1 MQSKGLVKILTI
13 ILILFSIWRLSFTFI
28 AQNVEKKLE
37 AQAEQSVSLSHPEAK
52 GPDREE
58 LVNHAYIRIIDSV
71 RGENVFNLLG
81 IKKFTYQEIKE
92 KELQLGLDLQGGM
105 SVTLEVGLDQL
116 ITSLSNNAKD
126 AALLQSLRDAEE
138 MRGKSDE
145 DFVTLFGRAYEKLNP
160 NGKLALLFT
169 KPGRSQITFNT
180 TNAQVLSFIRT
191 EASEATENTFNVLRT
206 RIDKFG
212 VAQPS
217 INLNKDRGIIT
228 VDLAGVRDPESVR
241 RQLQASAKL
250 QFWEVAS
257 NTEIAQSL
265 MKANTTLKNYL
276 AGEKAADSNT
286 VANTTPDSTKATAN
300 SGDSSL
306 SSLSSLVSN
315 DSNAGNNLQNNQRES
330 DLFSLM
336 MPMVDQAS
344 GRFQESAIIGVV
356 EKKNAAR
363 VMEYLNMD
371 VVKNQFPAN
380 IKFLYG
386 EVPGFKGDKN
396 DPKTPLGVY
405 AIKTTLGSNRA
416 KLEGDMVKSA
426 RFNYQQNGTPEI
438 QLEMNQQGTGVWARL
453 TKANLHKPIAIAL
466 DDYVYSA
473 PTVQSEI
480 TGGNSSITGNFSP
493 KEGTEL
499 ANILQSGKLDAPAKI
514 VQEQVVGPTLG
525 QESIKGGMLSFGIS
539 FAIIFALML
548 IYYNT
553 GGWVANISLVLN
565 LLFTF
570 GILANLG
577 ATLTMP
583 GIAGLI
589 LGIGMAVDVNVI
601 IFERIKEE
609 LAIGKTY
616 QQAVDDGYK
625 RSYAPVLDGHV
636 TSLITAVIL
645 YIFGVGPILGFATTQ
660 ILALLLSLFSGILI
674 SRLITDIYMHRGR
687 HFNYFTN
694 ISKKIFKKAHFD
706 FIKIRKVT
714 YIISGFFILAGLA
727 SFIHGFDYGVEFSG
741 GRSYTIQFDQPHQ
754 VSEVRE
760 KLHKHLGN
768 FPVVKTIGSS
778 DKLNITTDYLI
789 ERSGKEVDAIVLDK
803 LFTGLKSENLL
814 PADLNI
820 DVFTGKYIEKSDKVE
835 PSISRDLVNG
845 AKWATIISIIA
856 IFLYIFARFRKW
868 QYSIGTIVS
877 LVHDAAIVLAIFSF
891 FKDIVPFALEIDQ
904 HFIAALLTVIGF
916 SMNDTVIVFD
926 RIREYFRKTPNA
938 NRKDVVNSAIND
950 TLSRTVMTS
959 VTVFITV
966 LILFIFGG
974 EALRGFAF
982 AMMIGVAAGTYSSIF
997 VASPIL
1003 IDLDKKDSLRVE
1015 EDKEARIRI
1024 LKEQA

>member
-13 ILILFSIWRLSFTFI
+13 ILILFSIWRLSFTFV

-37 AQAEQSVSLSHPEAK
+37 AQAEQSVSLSHPDAK

-71 RGENVFNLLG
+71 RGENMFNLLG

-116 ITSLSNNAKD
+116 IISLSNNAKD
-126 AALLQSLRDAEE
+126 AALLQSLKEAEE

-169 KPGRSQITFNT
+169 KPGREQISFNT
-180 TNAQVLSFIRT
+180 TNTQVLSFIRT

-212 VAQPS
+212 VAQPA

-265 MKANTTLKNYL
+265 MKANTALKNYL
-276 AGEKAADSNT
+276 AGEQAADSNA
-286 VANTTPDSTKATAN
+286 VANTNTTPDSTQATT
-300 SGDSSL
+300 GDSL
-306 SSLSSLVSN
+306 SSLSSLASK
-315 DSNAGNNLQNNQRES
+315 DSNAANTIQNNERES

-336 MPMVDQAS
+336 MPMVDQTS
-344 GRFQESAIIGVV
+344 GQFQESAIIGVV

-380 IKFLYG
+380 IKFIYG

-609 LAIGKTY
+609 LAIGKSY

-674 SRLITDIYMHRGR
+674 SRLITDIYMHRSR

-714 YIISGFFILAGLA
+714 YIISGLFILAGLA

-820 DVFTGKYIEKSDKVE
+820 DVFTSKYIEKSDKVE

-1015 EDKEARIRI
+1015 EDKEARIRM

>member
-37 AQAEQSVSLSHPEAK
+37 AQAEKSVSLSHPEAK

-58 LVNHAYIRIIDSV
+58 LINHAYIRIIDSV
-71 RGENVFNLLG
+71 RGENMFNLLG
-81 IKKFTYQEIKE
+81 IKKFTYQDIKE

-116 ITSLSNNAKD
+116 ISSLSNNAKD
-126 AALLQSLRDAEE
+126 AALQQALKEAEE
-138 MRGKSDE
+138 MRGKSDD
-145 DFVTLFGRAYEKLNP
+145 DFVTLFGKAYQKVNP

-169 KPGRSQITFNT
+169 KPGRTQITFNT
-180 TNAQVLSFIRT
+180 TNAQVLGFIRS

-257 NTEIAQSL
+257 NTEVAQSL
-265 MKANTTLKNYL
+265 MKANTALKNYL
-276 AGEKAADSNT
+276 AGEKPADTGSVVAAADSAQQT
-286 VANTTPDSTKATAN
+286 VVA
-300 SGDSSL
+300 GDSL
-306 SSLSSLVSN
+306 SSLSSLLGN
-315 DSNAGNNLQNNQRES
+315 DSNSNENALGSQRES

-344 GRFQESAIIGVV
+344 GQFQESSIIGVV

-380 IKFLYG
+380 IKFMFG

-396 DPKTPLGVY
+396 NPKTPLGVY
-405 AIKTTLGSNRA
+405 AIKTTLGNDHA

-525 QESIKGGMLSFGIS
+525 QESIRGGMLSFGIS
-539 FAIIFALML
+539 FVIIFALML

-660 ILALLLSLFSGILI
+660 ILALLLSLFGGILI

-694 ISKKIFKKAHFD
+694 LSKKIFKKAHFD
-706 FIKIRKVT
+706 FIGIRKIT

-741 GRSYTIQFDQPHQ
+741 GRSYTIQFDQPHK

-768 FPVVKTIGSS
+768 FPIVKTIGSS

-789 ERSGKEVDAIVLDK
+789 DRSGKEVDAIVLDK
-803 LFTGLKSENLL
+803 LFTGLKSENML
-814 PADLNI
+814 PADL
-820 DVFTGKYIEKSDKVE
+820 DLAVFTSKYIEKSDKVE

-845 AKWATIISIIA
+845 AKWATIISMIA

-891 FKDIVPFALEIDQ
+891 LKDIVPFALEIDQ

-966 LILFIFGG
+966 LVLFIFGG

-1015 EDKEARIRI
+1015 EDKEARIRT